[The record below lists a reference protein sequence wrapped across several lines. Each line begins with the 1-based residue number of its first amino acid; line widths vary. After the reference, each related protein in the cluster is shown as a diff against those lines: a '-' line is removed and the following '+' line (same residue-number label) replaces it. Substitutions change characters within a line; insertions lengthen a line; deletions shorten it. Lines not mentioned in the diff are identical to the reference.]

1 MFYTVLN
8 PDAETILKD
17 EKGNVCCE
25 LHKKS
30 HGGRLA
36 YDVFLKTVPQRRR
49 VLRIRLERGVQ
60 RFSVC

>member
-17 EKGNVCCE
+17 DKGNVCCE

-30 HGGRLA
+30 HDGRWA
-36 YDVFLKTVPQRRR
+36 IDVYLKYIQ
-49 VLRIRLERGVQ
+49 
-60 RFSVC
+60 